1 MLSIRYQ
8 VLLDDWLADYIKFLT
23 EKFDLSTSSVIR
35 TNICVA
41 ILYTTQ
47 LLYPEFKHTISEKEL
62 RELATKEAK
71 DELEEAELHRILS
84 KVIFEA
90 RKAVEFRLAK
100 EKETKEIIYY
110 ILPSSLK
117 EKIVF
122 YSS

>member
-71 DELEEAELHRILS
+71 DELEEAELHRMLS

-100 EKETKEIIYY
+100 EKK
-110 ILPSSLK
+110 LK
-117 EKIVF
+117 K
-122 YSS
+122 